1 MSILIDGILASS
13 VARSSGSTTLISAS
27 YVRTAFPRRPAAAPF
42 ALTLH
47 TLDRGALTVVLP
59 CRISSHTDSDII
71 LGLDWKAAL
80 RELLLGLGFPVP
92 ATFDPWA
99 LFLPLGE
106 SLIFWYS
113 GYFAHT
119 ELSAFGWCAW
129 YVRYVYLYCCVCG
142 Y

>member
-13 VARSSGSTTLISAS
+13 VARSRGSTTLISAS

-47 TLDRGALTVVLP
+47 TLDRGALSKSLTVVLP

-106 SLIFWYS
+106 SLIFWYLLGILRS
-113 GYFAHT
+113 H
-119 ELSAFGWCAW
+119 
-129 YVRYVYLYCCVCG
+129 
-142 Y
+142 